1 MPVGD
6 GFRGEEISFVTF
18 RHSYYCLGFASSL
31 FCSFLL
37 GGFSLSSLS
46 SLSAFIYDDVLLMG
60 ELLVFVLFPNV
71 FSDDEEKKK
80 SSNSHVT

>member
-1 MPVGD
+1 M
-6 GFRGEEISFVTF
+6 
-18 RHSYYCLGFASSL
+18 
-31 FCSFLL
+31 
-37 GGFSLSSLS
+37 SLS

-71 FSDDEEKKK
+71 FSDEEKKK

>member
-37 GGFSLSSLS
+37 GGFSLSLS

-71 FSDDEEKKK
+71 FSDEEKKK

>member
-1 MPVGD
+1 LPVGD

-18 RHSYYCLGFASSL
+18 RHYYLSL
-31 FCSFLL
+31 SFFSFLFVL
-37 GGFSLSSLS
+37 GGFSLSLS

-60 ELLVFVLFPNV
+60 ELVFVLFPNV
-71 FSDDEEKKK
+71 FSDEEKKK

>member
-1 MPVGD
+1 M
-6 GFRGEEISFVTF
+6 
-18 RHSYYCLGFASSL
+18 
-31 FCSFLL
+31 
-37 GGFSLSSLS
+37 SLS